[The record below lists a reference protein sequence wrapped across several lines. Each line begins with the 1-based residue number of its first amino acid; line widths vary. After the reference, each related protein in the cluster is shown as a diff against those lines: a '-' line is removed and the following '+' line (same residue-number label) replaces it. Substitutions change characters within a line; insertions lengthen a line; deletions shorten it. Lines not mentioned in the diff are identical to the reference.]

1 MSHDAAH
8 KGAERV
14 SPTTGYAGDVSP
26 EEAWRL
32 LAEDPTAVLIDV
44 RTQPE
49 WALVG
54 VPNLGAIGK
63 ETVFVSWQLF
73 PAMNENPNF
82 AAELAAR
89 NVTSDQLVLFMCRS
103 GSRSAAAAMAMTAK
117 GFTRCYNVLEG
128 FEGPLDGA
136 RHRSSLGG
144 WKAKGLSWVQG

>member
-8 KGAERV
+8 KGVERV
-14 SPTTGYAGDVSP
+14 SSNTGYAGDVAP

-54 VPNLGAIGK
+54 VPDLSAIGK

-89 NVTSDQLVLFMCRS
+89 NVTPEQLALFVCRS
-103 GSRSAAAAMAMTAK
+103 GNRSAAAAAAMTSE
-117 GFTRCYNVLEG
+117 GFTRCYNVVEG
-128 FEGPLDGA
+128 FEGALDGA
-136 RHRSSLGG
+136 RHRGSLGG
-144 WKAKGLSWVQG
+144 WKAKGLSWIQG